1 MFTDTHCHL
10 YNEYY
15 NNIDV
20 IINNAQ
26 QNSINR
32 FIVSGC
38 STKDNN
44 EVINIIKRFDNLYGV
59 IGLHPEEALNYCIE
73 DIKMLENNLNNSK
86 IIGIGEIGLDYH
98 YENFDKEKQQALFK
112 SQLELADK
120 YKLPVVIHSREAT
133 EDTIRILKEYPGVK
147 GVIHSF
153 SGSKETAMI
162 YIKMGYKL
170 GINGVVTFKNS
181 HLKDILKD
189 IINNIVLE
197 TDSPYLTP
205 HPYRGT
211 QNNPSYIKL
220 IANFICDYLN
230 LDLSQLS
237 IITNNNIKEIF
248 DI

>member
-1 MFTDTHCHL
+1 
-10 YNEYY
+10 
-15 NNIDV
+15 
-20 IINNAQ
+20 
-26 QNSINR
+26 
-32 FIVSGC
+32 
-38 STKDNN
+38 
-44 EVINIIKRFDNLYGV
+44 
-59 IGLHPEEALNYCIE
+59 
-73 DIKMLENNLNNSK
+73 
-86 IIGIGEIGLDYH
+86 
-98 YENFDKEKQQALFK
+98 
-112 SQLELADK
+112 
-120 YKLPVVIHSREAT
+120 
-133 EDTIRILKEYPGVK
+133 
-147 GVIHSF
+147 
-153 SGSKETAMI
+153 
-162 YIKMGYKL
+162 
-170 GINGVVTFKNS
+170 VVTFKNS

>member
-26 QNSINR
+26 QNGINR

-44 EVINIIKRFDNLYGV
+44 EVINIIKRFDNVYGV

-73 DIKMLENNLNNSK
+73 DIKILENNLNNSK

-98 YENFDKEKQQALFK
+98 YENFDKEKQQALFR

>member
-59 IGLHPEEALNYCIE
+59 IGLHPEEALNYCNE
-73 DIKMLENNLNNSK
+73 DIKILENNLNNSK

-120 YKLPVVIHSREAT
+120 YKLPVVIHSRDAT

>member
-26 QNSINR
+26 QNGINR

-44 EVINIIKRFDNLYGV
+44 EVINIIKRFDNVYGV

>member
-26 QNSINR
+26 QNGINR

>member
-10 YNEYY
+10 YSEYY
-15 NNIDV
+15 DNIDV

-73 DIKMLENNLNNSK
+73 DIKILENNLNNSK

>member
-44 EVINIIKRFDNLYGV
+44 EVINIIKRFDNVYGV

-73 DIKMLENNLNNSK
+73 DIKILENNLNNSK

-98 YENFDKEKQQALFK
+98 YENFDKEKQQALFR

>member
-44 EVINIIKRFDNLYGV
+44 EVINIIKRFDNVYGV

>member
-73 DIKMLENNLNNSK
+73 DIKILENNLNNSK

>member
-20 IINNAQ
+20 IINKAQ
-26 QNSINR
+26 QNGINR

>member
-211 QNNPSYIKL
+211 QNNPSNIKL
-220 IANFICDYLN
+220 IANFICNYLN
-230 LDLSQLS
+230 FDLSQLS

>member
-44 EVINIIKRFDNLYGV
+44 EVINIIKRYDNVYGV

-73 DIKMLENNLNNSK
+73 DIKILENNLNNSK

-211 QNNPSYIKL
+211 QNNPSHIKI

>member
-44 EVINIIKRFDNLYGV
+44 EVINIIKRFDNVYGV

-73 DIKMLENNLNNSK
+73 DIKILENNLNNSK

>member
-15 NNIDV
+15 DNIDV

>member
-44 EVINIIKRFDNLYGV
+44 EVINIIKRFDNVYGV

-98 YENFDKEKQQALFK
+98 YENFDKEKQQALFR

>member
-26 QNSINR
+26 QNGINR

-44 EVINIIKRFDNLYGV
+44 EVINIIKRFDNVYGV

-73 DIKMLENNLNNSK
+73 DIKILENNLNNSK

-98 YENFDKEKQQALFK
+98 YENFDKEKQHALFK

>member
-26 QNSINR
+26 QNGINR

-44 EVINIIKRFDNLYGV
+44 EVINIIKRFDNVYGV

-98 YENFDKEKQQALFK
+98 YENFDKEKQQALFR

>member
-26 QNSINR
+26 QNGINR
-32 FIVSGC
+32 FIDSVC

-44 EVINIIKRFDNLYGV
+44 EVINIIKRFDNVYGV

-98 YENFDKEKQQALFK
+98 YENFDKEKQQALFR

>member
-26 QNSINR
+26 QNGINR

-44 EVINIIKRFDNLYGV
+44 EVINIIKRFDNVYGV

-220 IANFICDYLN
+220 IAKFICDYLN

>member
-230 LDLSQLS
+230 LDLNQLS

>member
-26 QNSINR
+26 QNGINR

-44 EVINIIKRFDNLYGV
+44 EVINIIKRFDNVYGV

-73 DIKMLENNLNNSK
+73 DIKILENNLNNSK

>member
-20 IINNAQ
+20 IINKAQ
-26 QNSINR
+26 QNGINR

-44 EVINIIKRFDNLYGV
+44 EVINIIKRFDNVYGV